1 MYLDTPDGRVKA
13 VVQAVRPDGSFD
25 WVSECGNFSGLG
37 SKLKLQDKG
46 GSAVKP
52 AAKPGALEAMQA
64 EIETLKSQ
72 ISQQAAKI
80 ADMELKTEPTSP
92 IEPIKEV
99 TK

>member
-37 SKLKLQDKG
+37 SKLKLQD
-46 GSAVKP
+46 GSGYTVKP
-52 AAKPGALEAMQA
+52 AAQPGALEAMQT

-72 ISQQAAKI
+72 ISQQTVKI
-80 ADMELKTEPTSP
+80 ADMELKVKPSN
-92 IEPIKEV
+92 IEPVKEEQ
-99 TK
+99 K

>member
-52 AAKPGALEAMQA
+52 AAKPSALEALKA

-72 ISQQAAKI
+72 ISQQAVKI
-80 ADMELKTEPTSP
+80 ADMELKVNPSINEPV
-92 IEPIKEV
+92 KEEQ
-99 TK
+99 K